1 MRLKEMGVSRLA
13 IAPCIIGPEANRT
26 DLDALAVEAECAAP
40 LGAHG
45 NIAKLAALSYGQAI
59 SQMEIPG
66 DELRPR
72 PL

>member
-13 IAPCIIGPEANRT
+13 IAPCIIGPEAKRT
-26 DLDALAVEAECAAP
+26 DLDAMTVEAECAAP

-45 NIAKLAALSYGQAI
+45 NIAKLAALAYGPAI

-66 DELRPR
+66 DEL
-72 PL
+72 